1 MNLHEYQAKNLLR
14 KFGVPI
20 LNGQIAY
27 TPREAQKAAV
37 NLGTPVCVVKA
48 QVHAGGRGKAGG
60 VKVVK
65 GSEQAYEAAS
75 KILGMT
81 LVTPQTG
88 AKGKF
93 VSKVLV
99 EAGAN
104 IAREYYLSVI
114 MDREN
119 KCVSFIASLEGGME
133 IEEVAEHQPEKIL
146 TVQVKIE
153 SGLQDFHCRKIGFF
167 LGLDKNKLPKFSK
180 LVHQLYTA
188 FNALDCSLLE
198 INPLIETAEGEFI
211 CLDCKMAIDSNALF
225 RQKEAHAYMDYDEID
240 ERELKAAEVGFSY
253 VGLDGNIGCM
263 VNGAGL
269 AMATMDIIKQY
280 GGEPA
285 NFLDV
290 GGGATPETVT
300 EAFKIILKDPAVK
313 GILVNIFGGIMRC
326 DYIAEGVINA
336 AKSLDIKVPL
346 VVRLKGAKFE
356 EGKQMLQNSGLKIVP
371 AESMGE
377 AAEKIVSLVNG

>member
-1 MNLHEYQAKNLLR
+1 MNLHEYQAKNLL
-14 KFGVPI
+14 KKYGVPV
-20 LNGQIAY
+20 LNSQVAY

-60 VKVVK
+60 VKVAK
-65 GSEQAYEAAS
+65 GSEGAYEAAEQ
-75 KILGMT
+75 ILGMT
-81 LVTPQTG
+81 LITPQTG
-88 AKGKF
+88 EKGKL
-93 VSKVLV
+93 VRKVLV

-104 IAREYYLSVI
+104 IAKEYYLSVI

-119 KCVSFIASLEGGME
+119 KCVSFIASEEGGME
-133 IEEVAEHQPEKIL
+133 IEEVAEKEPEKVL
-146 TVQVKIE
+146 TVQVKTE
-153 SGLQDFHCRKIGFF
+153 SGLQGYHCRKIAFF
-167 LGLDKNKLPKFSK
+167 LGLEKSQIGKFSK
-180 LVHQLYTA
+180 LVSQLYTA
-188 FNALDCSLLE
+188 FIGLDCSLLE
-198 INPLIETAEGEFI
+198 INPLIVTDEGDFI
-211 CLDCKMAIDSNALF
+211 CLDCKMAIDANALY

-240 ERELKAAEVGFSY
+240 ERELKATEVGFAY

-269 AMATMDIIKQY
+269 AMATMDIIKQS

-346 VVRLKGAKFE
+346 VVRLKGAKVE
-356 EGKQMLQNSGLKIVP
+356 EGKALLESSGLKIVP
-371 AESMGE
+371 AENMGE